1 MPEQSVCAQIGVHE
15 GEFSRRILDLVASRR
30 LHLIDP
36 WKHMEGYSGSLFGG
50 MGADGQRHLDERNE
64 RVKESLTAEI
74 AEGQVQIHRAF
85 SALASETFDDSYFD
99 WIYIDGNHTCEFV
112 GQDLELYYPKVKAG
126 GFMIGDDYGVKGWW
140 NNEDEARHES
150 GSPAHTVRYQ
160 GSVARRDRKRNTG
173 AGTGATLQHLHLLA
187 GIASLRWIAPS
198 LCAAP
203 VEPATYRRRCLAGR
217 SSLVR
222 TVCVCPNTRIYQAM
236 SAFIAVPPRTYR
248 KVLAC
253 LTGRRRAVV
262 SMDVLKTPP
271 GDGQKHVRLVVLAD
285 TTAYLRWSGGLRVGG
300 GRKAL

>member
-1 MPEQSVCAQIGVHE
+1 VCAQIGVHE
-15 GEFSRRILDLVASRR
+15 GEF
-30 LHLIDP
+30 
-36 WKHMEGYSGSLFGG
+36 
-50 MGADGQRHLDERNE
+50 
-64 RVKESLTAEI
+64 
-74 AEGQVQIHRAF
+74 
-85 SALASETFDDSYFD
+85 
-99 WIYIDGNHTCEFV
+99 
-112 GQDLELYYPKVKAG
+112 YYPKVKAG

-187 GIASLRWIAPS
+187 GIASLRWIALS

-285 TTAYLRWSGGLRVGG
+285 TTAHLRWSGGLRVGG